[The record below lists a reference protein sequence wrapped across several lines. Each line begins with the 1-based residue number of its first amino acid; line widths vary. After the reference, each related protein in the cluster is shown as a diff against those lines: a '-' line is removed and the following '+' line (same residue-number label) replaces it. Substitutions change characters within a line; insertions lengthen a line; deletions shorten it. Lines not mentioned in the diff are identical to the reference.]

1 MSQEIFS
8 LLLSLERDC
17 RELVPLLGFYYFLF
31 TNLLNIHMFIHLLPF
46 LPPQECQLNE
56 IRVQSIL
63 ITLAL
68 LLVQYWTQSRHSN
81 VCEK

>member
-8 LLLSLERDC
+8 LLLSLGRDC
-17 RELVPLLGFYYFLF
+17 GELVPLLGFYYFLS
-31 TNLLNIHMFIHLLPF
+31 TNLLNIHMFICLLPF
-46 LPPQECQLNE
+46 LPPQECKLNE

-68 LLVQYWTQSRHSN
+68 LLVQYWTQRRHSN

>member
-1 MSQEIFS
+1 
-8 LLLSLERDC
+8 
-17 RELVPLLGFYYFLF
+17 
-31 TNLLNIHMFIHLLPF
+31 MFIHLLPF